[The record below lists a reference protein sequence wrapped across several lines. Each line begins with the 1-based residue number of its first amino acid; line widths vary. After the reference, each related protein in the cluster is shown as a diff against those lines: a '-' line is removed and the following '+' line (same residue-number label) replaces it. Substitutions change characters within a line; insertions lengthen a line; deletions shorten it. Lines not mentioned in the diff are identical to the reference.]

1 MLTTGSFLIIAL
13 ALAWFVQLG
22 LSYYQMRRFYRR
34 IGQLRPRGRVSIG
47 KAGSAWRR
55 RQYAVL
61 VVDKEHRIVH
71 VEEISGWTVLAAL
84 KPVAGVAGHSLQ
96 DLFDEHIPL
105 PVSPKLRLAMQSA
118 ATFLLEA
125 DSRKSSMPAESI
137 LASSKTPA

>member
-22 LSYYQMRRFYRR
+22 LSYFQMRRFYRR
-34 IGQLRPRGRVSIG
+34 IGQLRRLGRVSIG

-55 RQYAVL
+55 RQYAVV

-71 VEEISGWTVLAAL
+71 VEQLSGWTVLAAL
-84 KPVAGVAGHSLQ
+84 KPVTGVAGHSLH
-96 DLFDEHIPL
+96 DLFDDRTNL

-125 DSRKSSMPAESI
+125 DASQRSTPAESI
-137 LASSKTPA
+137 LASSTTTA